1 MHPAGRALVGLWATI
16 LVLGGAGAL
25 LLQVMGA
32 PGSHPVAKPTM
43 KLKPTLAA
51 VVTPAAP
58 VVAAPQPVA
67 VTVALA
73 SPDPALLEPAPDI
86 VGRMLPR
93 IAADGR
99 RPADVYAAH
108 PGLPAHGVVVA
119 VLVEG
124 VGLSDVISHSAIDS
138 LPAAVSLGFSPYSP
152 TLEQAGPNGLADA
165 ARQAGHETL
174 LSLPMEPAGSPLD
187 DEGPQAL
194 STTIDFDRD
203 RHALQWT
210 LSRLQGYVGVTNA
223 LSGLRGDRFAS
234 ASAFEIVAK
243 ALAAR
248 GLIYV
253 NAGTGPHAGDAVR
266 VHDQVDADVTIDDQP
281 DATDIEA
288 RLSRLEQIALTQGS
302 ALGIAG
308 PLRPVTIERLHA
320 WSQHLADR
328 GVTLVPVT
336 ALLAWRRDAASRV
349 HPVMAHLPI
358 PANLERPL

>member
-16 LVLGGAGAL
+16 LVLGVGSAL
-25 LLQVMGA
+25 VLQLMGA
-32 PGSHPVAKPTM
+32 PGSPPVAKAAMT
-43 KLKPTLAA
+43 LKPTLAA
-51 VVTPAAP
+51 VVLPAVTMSAGP
-58 VVAAPQPVA
+58 RPVA
-67 VTVALA
+67 VTKALA
-73 SPDPALLEPAPDI
+73 SPDPALLEPAPDFS
-86 VGRMLPR
+86 GRVLPR

-99 RPADVYAAH
+99 RPADIYAAH

-119 VLVEG
+119 ILVEG
-124 VGLSDVISHSAIDS
+124 LGLSETISRSAIDD
-138 LPAAVSLGFSPYSP
+138 LPAAVSLGFSPYAP
-152 TLEQAGPNGLADA
+152 AFDQAGPSNQADA
-165 ARQAGHETL
+165 ARRAGHETL
-174 LSLPMEPAGSPLD
+174 LSLPMEPVGSPLD

-194 STTIDFDRD
+194 STTIDFDQD
-203 RHALQWT
+203 RRALQWT

-223 LSGLRGDRFAS
+223 LSGLRGDRFAN
-234 ASAFEIVAK
+234 AGAFEIVTE

-253 NAGTGPHAGDAVR
+253 DAGTRPHAGEALAAR
-266 VHDQVDADVTIDDQP
+266 DQVDADLTIDDQP

-288 RLSRLEQIALTQGS
+288 RLSRLEQIALTRGS

-320 WSQHLADR
+320 WSRHLADR

-349 HPVMAHLPI
+349 HPVMSHLPI
-358 PANLERPL
+358 PASPERPL